1 MKTILRL
8 CCALCALAFYF
19 HPVQAAS
26 TDTNLPPRLTMELR
40 DGSRVTGA
48 SVEKYLTFRAALS
61 GEIKLEVKKIR
72 SVECSST
79 NYAKLTT
86 VNGDSLT
93 VCFVDSVIAMKTSFG
108 KVELPVNSLRKI
120 SVSTSRTTGAHP
132 AGLVALWSGE
142 GNADDSVNGSNGI
155 LNGGATFAEGKV
167 GRAFKFHNL
176 GDSVTAPAAGL
187 PVGTSDR
194 TIACWVY
201 IESFLPRAEATIAA
215 YGNFGKANQAFA
227 IYFNDQPD
235 HRLCFSTWGD
245 AIVGPVLEK
254 GQWYNIAVTSIGN
267 DSIKLYV
274 NGVLVAS
281 GVSQFNTPPDSI
293 FRIGQIAEP
302 DCVRQFIGMIDEVAI
317 YNRALSAEEIQA
329 VCKEENHGELP
340 TPAVQPRMPFNG
352 IYRSGPS
359 FSE

>member
-1 MKTILRL
+1 MKTTTLPLL
-8 CCALCALAFYF
+8 CVLCLSIFYGT
-19 HPVQAAS
+19 PIQARSA
-26 TDTNLPPRLTMELR
+26 DTNPPPRLTVELR
-40 DGSRVTGA
+40 DGSRVTGE
-48 SVEKYLTFRAALS
+48 SVEKYFKFRTALA
-61 GEIKLEVKKIR
+61 GEIKLEIKNIR
-72 SVECSST
+72 SLEFSST
-79 NYAKLTT
+79 NSAKLTT
-86 VNGDSLT
+86 VNGDLLT
-93 VCFVDSVIAMKTSFG
+93 ISFVDSVIAVKTSFG
-108 KVELPVNSLRKI
+108 KVDLSVNSVRKI
-120 SVSTSRTTGAHP
+120 SVSTSRTTGVHP

-201 IESFLPRAEATIAA
+201 IESFLPRAEATVAA
-215 YGNFGKANQAFA
+215 YGNFGKANQSFA
-227 IYFNDQPD
+227 IYFDDQPD
-235 HRLCFSTWGD
+235 HRLRFSKWGD

-254 GQWYNIAVTSIGN
+254 GRWYNIAVTSIGN

-274 NGVLVAS
+274 NGVVVAS

-317 YNRALSAEEIQA
+317 YNRALSAEEIQT
-329 VCKEENHGELP
+329 VCKEENNGELP
-340 TPAVQPRMPFNG
+340 PPPTVQPRMPFNG
-352 IYRSGPS
+352 IYRSS
-359 FSE
+359 SDF